1 MNWKLFVLASSIYIV
16 FENLQKKGHSTLRA
30 KRAALTYW
38 VYKKSSWKIPKIFY
52 FSVVLKTRY
61 CCQTVL
67 PDRSTLKRPKLV
79 ESAKIE
85 KGQIRHFE
93 IIFKHCGVVQA
104 NGFQVLFLQ
113 ISSKSLNP
121 LSGGG
126 GGSSTSWCSSWL
138 PCYHDKR
145 SLSILFFYALKVP
158 PPHTPLQKIWWKP

>member
-1 MNWKLFVLASSIYIV
+1 MSYTV
-16 FENLQKKGHSTLRA
+16 FENR
-30 KRAALTYW
+30 
-38 VYKKSSWKIPKIFY
+38 V
-52 FSVVLKTRY
+52 SVFLKPRY

-126 GGSSTSWCSSWL
+126 GSSTSWCSSWL

-158 PPHTPLQKIWWKP
+158 PPHTPLQKIWWKPWKQDWKWISVLTASFKWQKMTKMT

>member
-16 FENLQKKGHSTLRA
+16 FENLQKKGAFNIASEASCTYILSVQKFMKNTQNILFQRVFENLILWSNSVTRQVNFKKTKIGGKCQNW
-30 KRAALTYW
+30 KRTNATFW
-38 VYKKSSWKIPKIFY
+38 
-52 FSVVLKTRY
+52 
-61 CCQTVL
+61 
-67 PDRSTLKRPKLV
+67 
-79 ESAKIE
+79 
-85 KGQIRHFE
+85 

>member
-1 MNWKLFVLASSIYIV
+1 MFENLPKKSHSKLRAKQADTQNILFQRV
-16 FENLQKKGHSTLRA
+16 FENPILWSNSVTRQVNFKKTKIGGKCQNW
-30 KRAALTYW
+30 KRTNATFW
-38 VYKKSSWKIPKIFY
+38 
-52 FSVVLKTRY
+52 
-61 CCQTVL
+61 
-67 PDRSTLKRPKLV
+67 
-79 ESAKIE
+79 
-85 KGQIRHFE
+85 

-158 PPHTPLQKIWWKP
+158 PPHTPLQKIWWKPWKQDWKWISVPTASFKWHKMT